1 MEFNFLDKIIILMFF
16 AVLMVVTFKK
26 LKLSPVLGYLVA
38 GAVIGE
44 HGLNLSNHNETK
56 FISEFGVVFL
66 LFVIGLELSFERLRQ
81 MSKYVFG
88 LGSLQVIIT
97 SVILSLFALPVIGG
111 NLQSSIVGVAL
122 ALSST
127 AMVLQ
132 ILNETKTQSTKIGR
146 VCLSILLLQDF
157 AVVPLLIII
166 PIVSSKSDGGIAIPL
181 FFALLKALFAM
192 AAIFFIGRVLLR
204 PVFRVISSSS
214 GQQNSEIFVAS
225 TILVVLVAAYA
236 TEHMGLSMV
245 LGAFFAGIMVAETEF
260 RVAAEESIYPFKSI
274 LLGLFFM
281 SVGMTIDIKEVIKN
295 LGQILA
301 ISFVLV
307 TVKTSVIYVLCRFFK
322 FPKGKALHTGF
333 ILSQGSEFA
342 FILFE
347 IAGSYGIIEEEVS
360 DILLLV
366 ITLTMAI
373 TPLLSFIGQKLKEVL
388 DSGSAADG
396 SVDFSSNDLSNH
408 VIIGGYG
415 TVGKV
420 ISTMLEIESISY
432 VALEIDQEIVKKE
445 SKEHPILKGD
455 ISQIVILKE
464 AGIQRCIA
472 FIISVDNYY
481 TVKRSVKIVA
491 ENYPDVPIIV
501 RVRNL
506 NNSTDLLQEG
516 VSILIPEDLETG
528 LQLGGTILKSIGISD
543 NEVNRIKDNIR
554 ASNYNLSSRSGDL
567 DSLSEIDI

>member
-1 MEFNFLDKIIILMFF
+1 
-16 AVLMVVTFKK
+16 MVVTFKK

-56 FISEFGVVFL
+56 IISEFGVVFL
-66 LFVIGLELSFERLRQ
+66 LFAIGLELSYERLRQ

-97 SVILSLFALPVIGG
+97 STILSLFALPVIGG

-146 VCLSILLLQDF
+146 VCLSVLLLQDF

-166 PIVSSKSDGGIAIPL
+166 PIVSSKSEGGLAIPL
-181 FFALLKALFAM
+181 FFALIKALFAM

-274 LLGLFFM
+274 LLGLFFI
-281 SVGMTIDIKEVIKN
+281 SANSLYRFLIK
-295 LGQILA
+295 
-301 ISFVLV
+301 
-307 TVKTSVIYVLCRFFK
+307 
-322 FPKGKALHTGF
+322 
-333 ILSQGSEFA
+333 
-342 FILFE
+342 
-347 IAGSYGIIEEEVS
+347 
-360 DILLLV
+360 
-366 ITLTMAI
+366 
-373 TPLLSFIGQKLKEVL
+373 
-388 DSGSAADG
+388 
-396 SVDFSSNDLSNH
+396 
-408 VIIGGYG
+408 
-415 TVGKV
+415 
-420 ISTMLEIESISY
+420 
-432 VALEIDQEIVKKE
+432 
-445 SKEHPILKGD
+445 
-455 ISQIVILKE
+455 
-464 AGIQRCIA
+464 
-472 FIISVDNYY
+472 
-481 TVKRSVKIVA
+481 
-491 ENYPDVPIIV
+491 
-501 RVRNL
+501 
-506 NNSTDLLQEG
+506 
-516 VSILIPEDLETG
+516 
-528 LQLGGTILKSIGISD
+528 
-543 NEVNRIKDNIR
+543 
-554 ASNYNLSSRSGDL
+554 
-567 DSLSEIDI
+567 